1 MKEENG
7 KRERTVSF
15 PFWRDVKNPDM
26 KIKG

>member
-15 PFWRDVKNPDM
+15 PFWRDGKNLDTG
-26 KIKG
+26 IKG